1 MAELSNFES
10 RTGRLDF
17 SSEVVYKFV
26 SDIRNFER
34 FIPDRTI
41 SNWVAEKEY
50 CSFDVSVPGVVRVR
64 LVEKNLNKKVVFEGD
79 AFKKNDFSLVLN
91 INETGAD
98 SCEVKVSLKAD
109 INPILKMMAA
119 KPIAQFIDKL
129 LDEMEKFKD
138 WRSVRE

>member
-1 MAELSNFES
+1 MAESSNFES
-10 RTGRLDF
+10 RTGRLAF
-17 SSEVVYKFV
+17 SSEVVYTFV

-34 FIPDRTI
+34 FIPDGTV
-41 SNWVAEKEY
+41 NYWVAEKEY
-50 CSFDVSVPGVVRVR
+50 CSFEVSVPGVVRVR
-64 LVEKNLNKKVVFEGD
+64 LVEKDLNNKVVFEGD
-79 AFKKNDFSLVLN
+79 VFKKNDFSLVLN
-91 INETGAD
+91 INETGSD
-98 SCEVKVSLKAD
+98 SCEVKVSLKAV